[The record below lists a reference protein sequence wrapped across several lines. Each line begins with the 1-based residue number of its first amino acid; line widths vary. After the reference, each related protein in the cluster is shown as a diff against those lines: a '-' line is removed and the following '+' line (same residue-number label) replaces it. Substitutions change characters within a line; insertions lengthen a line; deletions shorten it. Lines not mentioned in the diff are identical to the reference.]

1 MQVPATH
8 STEQAWLAAIVAHSE
23 DAIIAKNLEGV
34 VTGWNAAAERLFG
47 YSSAEMLGRPLTV
60 IFPASRLHE
69 ETMILDRIARGERV
83 DHYETERQHRNG
95 RIFPV
100 SVTVSPIRGA
110 DGKLVGASNI
120 TRDLTEREANERR
133 VRELQSELVHVQRL
147 SELGQFVSALV
158 HEVNQPLTAIT
169 NYVNACRRLAATG
182 NSPAIVTALERLGD
196 QTQRMRNV
204 VQRIRDFVKK
214 RDIEVRAENLAEVV
228 REAVELT
235 RDSARGEDFDVTTDV
250 HPALRVEVD
259 RVQVQQ
265 VLFNILRNGIEAMQ
279 GQPRR
284 EINIAVRPSDSAMVQ
299 VSVADSGPGL
309 SDEVQRRLFQ
319 PFVTTKPNGMG
330 VGLSVCR
337 TIIEAHGG
345 RLWAES
351 AVHAGAVFR
360 FTLKASAELQ
370 DPAA

>member
-69 ETMILDRIARGERV
+69 ETMILERIARGERV

-110 DGKLVGASNI
+110 DGNLVGASNI

-182 NSPAIVTALERLGD
+182 NLPAIVTALERLSD

-214 RDIEVRAENLAEVV
+214 RDIELRAEHLAEVV

-235 RDSARGEDFDVTTDV
+235 RDSARGM
-250 HPALRVEVD
+250 
-259 RVQVQQ
+259 
-265 VLFNILRNGIEAMQ
+265 ISM
-279 GQPRR
+279 
-284 EINIAVRPSDSAMVQ
+284 
-299 VSVADSGPGL
+299 
-309 SDEVQRRLFQ
+309 
-319 PFVTTKPNGMG
+319 
-330 VGLSVCR
+330 
-337 TIIEAHGG
+337 
-345 RLWAES
+345 
-351 AVHAGAVFR
+351 
-360 FTLKASAELQ
+360 
-370 DPAA
+370 